1 MIKKDLK
8 NFNVIPIFL
17 LIIILIFNFLL
28 IYFNLNNLM
37 NSDDKVKYLISVLG
51 SMILPYMIISIIIQI
66 VVLGLTFTN
75 KKLLNIFT
83 IIIEIIYFL
92 FTNITVTPFMF
103 LNLAFFNNLLAY
115 LVILIFEILNIYVIV
130 SLIKKGNG
138 LNE

>member
-8 NFNVIPIFL
+8 NFNVIPICL

>member
-8 NFNVIPIFL
+8 NFNLIPICL

>member
-1 MIKKDLK
+1 MIKKNLK
-8 NFNVIPIFL
+8 IFNVIPICL

-37 NSDDKVKYLISVLG
+37 NSDDKVKYLISVLS
-51 SMILPYMIISIIIQI
+51 SMIIPYMIISIIIQI

-130 SLIKKGNG
+130 SLIKK
-138 LNE
+138 EMV